1 MYLSFKSNFQQLKCA
16 LTVFAILFISI
27 IIFKTHDDFSYYHFA
42 YSYNLTQNDLIIGLG
57 NLNHGF
63 RTPSSIFYLNS
74 IFYLPLIEH
83 YFFHLSPILILGFI
97 NIIFLNK
104 TLLKIKN
111 QILKNI
117 SIDYIFYFSVLSMI
131 FINVFFYRIAEHGT
145 DRSAQIIIFLFLS
158 EIFLLAQQKKFPEK
172 EISKIMLLLAIIITL
187 KAFYILYIL
196 FSIPVLFYLSQK
208 YSFQKILFFFVKN
221 KTFYFFSITVFI
233 LFISNFLNSG
243 CLIYPVYFTCF
254 DELSWAIPKEEVI
267 VMNNWYEQ
275 WSKAGEG
282 PNFRVDNADIYIQ
295 KFNWVSNWINEYFFN
310 KVSDFLLGLL
320 ILSLIVFGF
329 FVSKI
334 KKNKSNIRKI
344 SYWIYFVI
352 LVLLFEWFYNH
363 PSLRYGGYVL
373 LASVFFFPLS
383 IYLGKFKQ
391 NIPKLTKKL
400 TILLILVSFI
410 FVTRNIIRINAEIEK
425 YNFKPLI
432 DYNFR
437 ITEHHY
443 RINKEIND
451 LIENYQL
458 CKSNNLEHCT
468 KNSKYKI
475 FKINEKYV
483 INRK

>member
-1 MYLSFKSNFQQLKCA
+1 M
-16 LTVFAILFISI
+16 
-27 IIFKTHDDFSYYHFA
+27 
-42 YSYNLTQNDLIIGLG
+42 
-57 NLNHGF
+57 
-63 RTPSSIFYLNS
+63 
-74 IFYLPLIEH
+74 
-83 YFFHLSPILILGFI
+83 
-97 NIIFLNK
+97 
-104 TLLKIKN
+104 
-111 QILKNI
+111 
-117 SIDYIFYFSVLSMI
+117 
-131 FINVFFYRIAEHGT
+131 
-145 DRSAQIIIFLFLS
+145 
-158 EIFLLAQQKKFPEK
+158 
-172 EISKIMLLLAIIITL
+172 
-187 KAFYILYIL
+187 
-196 FSIPVLFYLSQK
+196 
-208 YSFQKILFFFVKN
+208 
-221 KTFYFFSITVFI
+221 
-233 LFISNFLNSG
+233 
-243 CLIYPVYFTCF
+243 
-254 DELSWAIPKEEVI
+254 
-267 VMNNWYEQ
+267 
-275 WSKAGEG
+275 
-282 PNFRVDNADIYIQ
+282 
-295 KFNWVSNWINEYFFN
+295 
-310 KVSDFLLGLL
+310 
-320 ILSLIVFGF
+320 SLIVFGF

-363 PSLRYGGYVL
+363 PSLRYGG
-373 LASVFFFPLS
+373 FFFFSSFFFFLV
-383 IYLGKFKQ
+383 KFKQ

-425 YNFKPLI
+425 YNFKPLK